1 MNPYKLSPSML
12 TFFWDECPRCFYL
25 QVVRGISRPST
36 VFPKVFGRIDSLMK
50 QLYAD
55 KPTSFISAELP
66 AGRVSL
72 QGKWVSSEPIRFE
85 GIGASCYLKGA
96 FDSVLSFDDGSYAVI
111 DFKTS
116 QPSPA
121 HIGFYGRQLH
131 AYAYALQHPAP
142 GALRLEP
149 VTRLGLVYMDPVEIE
164 YRPDFQRIFYGGEVT
179 WSEIPLEMERFE
191 EFLAGVLRVLAAPAP
206 PEANPECGFCAY
218 REEARAHGM

>member
-1 MNPYKLSPSML
+1 MNFYKLSPSML

-25 QVVRGISRPST
+25 QVVRGISRPSMA
-36 VFPKVFGRIDSLMK
+36 FPKVFGRIDSLMK

-55 KPTSFISAELP
+55 RPTSFISEALP
-66 AGRVSL
+66 AGRVGL

-96 FDSVLSFDDGSYAVI
+96 FDSVLSFDDGSFAVI

-142 GALRLEP
+142 GALRLAP

-191 EFLAGVLRVLAAPAP
+191 AFLAGVLRVLAAPEP
-206 PEANPECGFCAY
+206 PEASPECGFCAY